1 MKLWWIR
8 VLASVWHLAFSP
20 DFMDNCLNK
29 SIRSKQNCRILS
41 ISSYKQCDGSLV
53 QAKACCLFGTN
64 FKSSV
69 LEPRLKKQTSNF
81 TIIQIKI
88 HNSLGNHTITP
99 VQVKWLNLEQYMD
112 NCIWISHGFTRY
124 LYYNHNKTKHNKIL
138 FTFSRIFRFWPFAKK
153 KKKNGLGKKKTIP
166 VPWSGRFL
174 LGITTTMSGGRPAG
188 ARSLAEETG
197 GLTAT
202 HWRKQEKVN
211 VNKIKN

>member
-153 KKKNGLGKKKTIP
+153 KKKKMASVK
-166 VPWSGRFL
+166 
-174 LGITTTMSGGRPAG
+174 
-188 ARSLAEETG
+188 
-197 GLTAT
+197 
-202 HWRKQEKVN
+202 RKQYLSPDLVGFCWASLLQCLVAAQLVRGAWRRRRVDWRQLTEGNRKRSM
-211 VNKIKN
+211 